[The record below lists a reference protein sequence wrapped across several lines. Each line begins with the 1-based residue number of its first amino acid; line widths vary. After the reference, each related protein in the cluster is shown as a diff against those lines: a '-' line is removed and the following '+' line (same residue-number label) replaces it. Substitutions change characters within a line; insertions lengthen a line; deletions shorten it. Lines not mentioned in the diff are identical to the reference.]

1 MISSNNGYE
10 RQIGK
15 ILFNENSIDTH
26 VTRLAD
32 EISSDYIEINDLILI
47 CVLKGA
53 AIFLAD
59 ILRKLKI
66 PVTIDYMAISSY
78 EATKSTGIVRLI
90 KDLDV
95 DIKDK
100 HVLIIEDIVDTGL
113 TLNYLIKNLKT
124 REPKTVEVCTLLDR
138 PRRRIADINIKYVG
152 FEIPDMFVIG
162 YGLDYNG
169 YYRQLPYIAELN
181 AT

>member
-1 MISSNNGYE
+1 MISNNNGYE
-10 RQIGK
+10 RQIGR
-15 ILFNENSIDTH
+15 ILFNEKSIDMH
-26 VTRLAD
+26 VSRLAD
-32 EISSDYIEINDLILI
+32 KISSDYSDKNDLILI

-100 HVLIIEDIVDTGL
+100 HVLIVEDIVDTGL

-152 FEIPDMFVIG
+152 FEIPDVFVIG

-181 AT
+181 TT